1 MALVSQSGNRSLNSP
16 SEAIVLLPNRPRTA
30 HNWTVTDGGN
40 VVKNLFVGNLGSEVT
55 PEELRRLFEAYGQV
69 VQVHIIV
76 DRDTGLPRGFAFV
89 EMTNDAEAEKAIK
102 ALNGSILRDR
112 TLDVNYARP
121 RPERF
126 LTVRANVSGPAP
138 ESWVFSANCGRSLS
152 FAIDRWRG
160 VCCAVIQVEAKLELS
175 RIRHQAG
182 MPRRIEHDFNMNFRD
197 TGQPRELALHVGL

>member
-55 PEELRRLFEAYGQV
+55 HEELRRLFEAYGEA
-69 VQVHIIV
+69 QVHIVV

-89 EMTNDAEAEKAIK
+89 EMANDAEAKKAIQ

-121 RPERF
+121 RPER
-126 LTVRANVSGPAP
+126 PA
-138 ESWVFSANCGRSLS
+138 A
-152 FAIDRWRG
+152 
-160 VCCAVIQVEAKLELS
+160 
-175 RIRHQAG
+175 
-182 MPRRIEHDFNMNFRD
+182 
-197 TGQPRELALHVGL
+197 